1 MHLGG
6 GAGRVFYVKG
16 RVREWGDGVRTLQA
30 GCIPRPEP
38 KPALGLDDTASSML
52 SPKGDH
58 DRKVGGVWRGGGG
71 GGTKRRVKGRG
82 KVVVGDCRPLWS
94 RQRA

>member
-1 MHLGG
+1 M
-6 GAGRVFYVKG
+6 FYVKG
-16 RVREWGDGVRTLQA
+16 RVREWGDGVVALQA

-38 KPALGLDDTASSML
+38 KPALGLDDTASML

-58 DRKVGGVWRGGGG
+58 DRKVGGAWRGGGR
-71 GGTKRRVKGRG
+71 GTKRRVKGWG